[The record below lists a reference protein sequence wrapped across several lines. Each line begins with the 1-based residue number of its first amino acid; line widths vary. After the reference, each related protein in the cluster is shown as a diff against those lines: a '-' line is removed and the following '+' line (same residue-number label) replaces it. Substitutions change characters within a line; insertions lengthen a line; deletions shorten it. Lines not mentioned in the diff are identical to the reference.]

1 MKKLITLS
9 LLLAFFVACKTT
21 SPTIGGKGTFDI
33 LKQETNGG
41 REKKANVFIDS
52 QDKLNALYAELNISD
67 VPTIDFTTSNVVALF
82 MGQKNT
88 GGYSISIGKIILDGE
103 SDTATVQIIES
114 EPQDMAAMM
123 LTTPYCIAKIS
134 KSKKVAFEQSPYIA
148 SEN

>member
-1 MKKLITLS
+1 MKKIIILS
-9 LLLAFFVACKTT
+9 LLFVFFVGCKTAA
-21 SPTIGGKGTFDI
+21 PTIGGEGTFDI

-82 MGQKNT
+82 MGQKQT
-88 GGYSISIGKIILDGE
+88 GGYSISLGKIILDGE
-103 SDTATVQIIES
+103 SNTATVQIIES
-114 EPQDMAAMM
+114 EPQDMAMMM

-134 KSKKVAFEQSPYIA
+134 KSKKVEFVQSPFIA
-148 SEN
+148 ED

>member
-1 MKKLITLS
+1 MKKIITLS
-9 LLLAFFVACKTT
+9 LLLVFFVGCKTAA
-21 SPTIGGKGTFDI
+21 PTIGGEGTFDI

-41 REKKANVFIDS
+41 KEKKANLFIDS

-88 GGYSISIGKIILDGE
+88 GGYSISVGKIILDGE

-114 EPQDMAAMM
+114 EPQDMATMA
-123 LTTPYCIAKIS
+123 LTEPYCIAKIS
-134 KSKKVAFEQSPYIA
+134 KSKKVEFVKSPFIA
-148 SEN
+148 ED